1 MLSRPA
7 HWAGLLLATT
17 LSISAAQAARN
28 VIVLIGDGLGQSHFI
43 AARTFSQHHLGQDL
57 HLSKL
62 MQRRCCLALVTN
74 DTADALVT
82 ESAAAAGQIATGQ
95 KMTALAI
102 SMAADGKT
110 PVTTLMEVAR
120 QQGKSTG
127 LVTTSGITD
136 ATPAAF
142 AAHVSNRSDQ
152 ASIAAQQIAFGV
164 DVLLGGSRE
173 FFLPSTAGG
182 KRKDSRDLIAEAR
195 AAGYGYAQTADELR
209 AASSAR
215 VLGLFNMD
223 RMAYEID
230 RAQTKEPSLAQMTDA
245 TLRLLAR
252 NPNGFVAMIEGGRID
267 HAAHRNDAPATIHDT
282 LAFDAAVGRA
292 LAFAEKTP
300 DTLVIVTADHETGG
314 MALIGNSKTSKNY
327 VGMDCAALARAKMSF
342 ELLAKRWGKTPDAAT
357 IKSTVLDALGVELTD
372 AEVQTVLDDTLRK
385 LDPANYTYPL
395 LHSLAFVLRPYWRI
409 GFATQTHTASPLFA
423 VGHGPGAEQLGGLMH
438 NTELFSILREAVEK
452 R

>member
-1 MLSRPA
+1 MSFRTA
-7 HWAGLLLATT
+7 SWAGMLLASVLATPC
-17 LSISAAQAARN
+17 ANAARN
-28 VIVLIGDGLGQSHFI
+28 IIVLIGDGLGQSQFI
-43 AARTFSQHHLGQDL
+43 AARTYSQHQLGQDL
-57 HLSKL
+57 HLAKL

-95 KMTALAI
+95 KMKAEAI
-102 SMAADGKT
+102 SMASDGKT
-110 PVTTLMEVAR
+110 PLTTIMEFAR

-142 AAHVSNRSDQ
+142 AAHVAKRSDQ
-152 ASIAAQQIAFGV
+152 TSIAAQQIAFGV

-173 FFLPSTAGG
+173 FFLPEAVGG
-182 KRKDSRDLIAEAR
+182 KRKDGRDLVAEAR
-195 AAGYGYAQTADELR
+195 VAGYAYAQTAEELR
-209 AASSAR
+209 AASAGR
-215 VLGLFNMD
+215 VLGLFNMS

-230 RAQTKEPSLAQMTDA
+230 RSATTEPSLAQMTDE

-252 NPNGFVAMIEGGRID
+252 NPNGFLAMIEGGRID

-282 LAFDAAVGRA
+282 LAFDAAVARA

-314 MALIGNSKTSKNY
+314 MALIGNSKTSKSY
-327 VGMDCAALARAKMSF
+327 VGMDSAALSRAKMSF
-342 ELLAKRWGKTPDAAT
+342 ELLAKSWGKTPDAAT
-357 IKSTVLDALGVELTD
+357 IKSSVREALGVELTD
-372 AEVQTVLDDTLRK
+372 AEVHTVLDDTLRK

-395 LHSLAFVLRPYWRI
+395 LHSLAFVLRPYWRV
-409 GFATQTHTASPLFA
+409 GFASQTHTASPLFA
-423 VGHGPGAEQLGGLMH
+423 VGFGPGAENLGGMMH
-438 NTELFSILREAVEK
+438 NTELFGVLREALD
-452 R
+452 RR